1 MEREFEGDDE
11 WVVDQSQD
19 GSLGEDMSDLAW
31 STCYVGFPYR
41 LESVDTLR
49 VLFANLHDLSKGTLP
64 DHFEQVERVDR
75 QGLMPSRLIG
85 NGKVE

>member
-1 MEREFEGDDE
+1 MEREFKGNDK
-11 WVVDQSQD
+11 WVVNQSQD
-19 GSLGEDMSDLAW
+19 GSLSEDMSDLAR
-31 STCYVGFPYR
+31 STCNIGFPDR

-85 NGKVE
+85 DGKME

>member
-1 MEREFEGDDE
+1 LEREFEGDDE
-11 WVVDQSQD
+11 WVVNQSQD
-19 GSLGEDMSDLAW
+19 GSLGEDMSDLAR
-31 STCYVGFPYR
+31 STCYVGFPDR

-49 VLFANLHDLSKGTLP
+49 VFFANLHDLSEGTFP

-85 NGKVE
+85 DGEME